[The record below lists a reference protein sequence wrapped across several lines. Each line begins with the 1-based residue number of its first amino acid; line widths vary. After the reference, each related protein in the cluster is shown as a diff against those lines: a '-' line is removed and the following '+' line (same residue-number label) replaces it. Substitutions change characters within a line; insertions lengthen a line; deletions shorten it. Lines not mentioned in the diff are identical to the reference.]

1 MVLAAED
8 LLDEFWR
15 RKSSLP
21 DPLALRVYRAISW
34 LKRSEQEKEDPD
46 AAFLFQ
52 WVSFNACYA
61 DDEVLKRQVLG
72 EKGTFRKYFSLIIA
86 LDDGG
91 RIRDVIVK
99 RFSSTVHD
107 LIDNRYVF
115 PAFWH
120 YYNGID
126 NHADWKPRFDESR
139 KSFLR
144 AFLDGNMKVVLDEVF
159 ERLYI
164 LRNQMMHGGATWNS
178 SVNRVQVKA
187 AADFLGFLLP
197 IFIDIMLDNP
207 NEDWGRPYYPVV
219 QE

>member
-8 LLDEFWR
+8 LLNEFWR
-15 RKSSLP
+15 RKSRLP

-34 LKRSEQEKEDPD
+34 LKRSEREKEDPD

-52 WVSFNACYA
+52 WISFNACYA

-126 NHADWKPRFDESR
+126 NHDDWKPRFDESR

-164 LRNQMMHGGATWNS
+164 LRNQMVHGGATWNS

-207 NEDWGRPYYPVV
+207 NEDWGRPYYPVI